1 MSNKN
6 TALTVTPSV
15 LPLARL
21 ARLVVMFR
29 GEKVMLDR
37 DLAELYGV
45 EIRVLNQAVRRNRVR
60 FPADFAFEL
69 TRKEIRDL
77 AALTGD
83 AGLSRVRAVYVFTEQ
98 GVAMLSS
105 VLRSDRAAQVNVA
118 IMRTFV
124 QLRQMLASHADLARK
139 LVSLEKKYD
148 VQFRAVF
155 DAIRELMRE
164 EKKPKR
170 EIGFHAA
177 LPKTS
182 KVNGARVRKI

>member
-1 MSNKN
+1 M
-6 TALTVTPSV
+6 PSV
-15 LPLARL
+15 LPLARV

-29 GEKVMLDR
+29 GERVMLDR

-45 EIRVLNQAVRRNRVR
+45 EIRALNQAVRRNLDR

-83 AGLSRVRAVYVFTEQ
+83 SGLSRVRAVYVFTEQ

-105 VLRSDRAAQVNVA
+105 VLRSERAAQVNVA

-124 QLRQMLASHADLARK
+124 QLRQMLSSNADLAKK
-139 LVSLEKKYD
+139 LATLEGKYD
-148 VQFRAVF
+148 KQFRAVF

-164 EKKPKR
+164 KKQPKH
-170 EIGFHAA
+170 EMGFHTLMAK
-177 LPKTS
+177 PPQTG
-182 KVNGARVRKI
+182 GAKAKKI